1 MFYLLDK
8 PKGVSSFSAIKTF
21 AREKNIQKIGHTG
34 TLDPLA
40 SGLLLVATDDD
51 TKLIE
56 YIDKGFK
63 TYDVTM
69 IVGKSSDTYDI
80 TGTVIKESKEL
91 PTDKEV
97 INAIKSFVGKQDQM
111 PPIFSA
117 KKVNGQKSYEL
128 ARKGELVSLK
138 SVEVEIKEIFNINK
152 LSDDTYTFSATVSRG
167 TYIRSLVHDIGN
179 KLQCGALMSELRRVK
194 IGNLDLQSVNNE
206 VNIFSLLVIPTIKT
220 DKMKELLDG
229 KSLST
234 DEPDGL
240 YALEYKNDIF
250 GIVKVEKK
258 VMKADKLIGNKFR
271 MENF

>member
-8 PKGVSSFSAIKTF
+8 PKGISSFSAIKAF
-21 AREKNIQKIGHTG
+21 AREKNIKKIGHTG

-40 SGLLLVATDDD
+40 SGLLLIATDED

-69 IVGKSSDTYDI
+69 VVGQWSDTYDS
-80 TGTVIKESKEL
+80 TGNISFTKNTL
-91 PTDKEV
+91 PTEKEV
-97 INAIKSFVGKQDQM
+97 VSSINTFIGKQQQM

-117 KKVNGQKSYEL
+117 KKISGKKAYEL
-128 ARKGELVSLK
+128 ARKGETVILK
-138 SVEVEIKEIFNINK
+138 PANIEVKEIFNINK
-152 LSDDTYTFSATVSRG
+152 LSDESYSFSVTVSRG
-167 TYIRSLVHDIGN
+167 TYIRSLVHDIGMQL
-179 KLQCGALMSELRRVK
+179 KCGALMSELRRTK
-194 IGNLDLQSVNNE
+194 IGDLDEEQIGSE
-206 VNIFSLLVIPTIKT
+206 VKIFSLLTIPTIKT

-229 KSLST
+229 KIVST
-234 DEPDGL
+234 TAPDGL

-250 GIVKVEKK
+250 GTVKVEKNI
-258 VMKADKLIGNKFR
+258 MKANKLLGNKFR